1 MTQYNSLNV
10 KLSNSQLNK
19 SKFAIKNETVVV
31 LRLWSNI
38 IGNSDDETNCLLELL
53 LTNKQVANFRKDFAN
68 NSLTDITFSKIQLPK
83 MIQSRGLLVKRLG
96 PLLTTGLPLIKNSIM
111 PLTKSFLI
119 PLELI
124 LIRLGF
130 LKVVFSGGWG

>member
-38 IGNSDDETNCLLELL
+38 IDNSDDETNCLPELL